1 MTEPVSMDL
10 GGDDCHLFRSLHNH
24 LGNITFA
31 SQEEIETDISE
42 FFALKPKEFY
52 IDGIKKLCDGDV
64 TFNDDIFNET
74 LRLIDDKVQSLGG
87 NKLEIYG
94 LPAPPVRDVQHRLAQ
109 ELIRETSYNMES
121 LQAVV
126 NEKEPIL
133 VQDQKEVYWQVLTS
147 VDNNTGGVFFLDAPG
162 GTGKTLLINLL
173 LAKVRQKK
181 KIALAVASSGIAA
194 TLLTGGR
201 TAHSTFKLPLNL
213 IQNESPLC
221 NITKN
226 TALAILLTYAK
237 LIVWDEATMSHKA
250 AFEALDRTL
259 QDFRNNKKIMGGVT
273 LLMAGDFR
281 QTLPVVPRGTR
292 ADELRACIKS
302 SYIWQHVKQLTLTTN
317 MRVHIHGDPL
327 AAQFSNKLLDIGNGK
342 LPQDPEDNLHHLP
355 CGNMTASLE
364 ELKSK
369 VFPNIATN
377 YKSHKWLRER
387 TILAPRNDSVD
398 KLNLNLL
405 TQLPGPECSY
415 RSINSV
421 PDQQQATHY
430 PVEFLNSLQP
440 SGFPPHILIV
450 KIGAPIMLL
459 RNLDVPTLCNGTSSF
474 NSFIYSKFRPS
485 IAACHPYFVLHNDRI
500 RQSDCS
506 SPHYP

>member
-1 MTEPVSMDL
+1 MM
-10 GGDDCHLFRSLHNH
+10 GH
-24 LGNITFA
+24 
-31 SQEEIETDISE
+31 
-42 FFALKPKEFY
+42 
-52 IDGIKKLCDGDV
+52 
-64 TFNDDIFNET
+64 
-74 LRLIDDKVQSLGG
+74 
-87 NKLEIYG
+87 
-94 LPAPPVRDVQHRLAQ
+94 
-109 ELIRETSYNMES
+109 
-121 LQAVV
+121 
-126 NEKEPIL
+126 
-133 VQDQKEVYWQVLTS
+133 
-147 VDNNTGGVFFLDAPG
+147 DAPG

-173 LAKVRQKK
+173 LAKVRQK

-226 TALAILLTYAK
+226 TALAKLLTNAK
-237 LIVWDEATMSHKA
+237 LIVWDEATI
-250 AFEALDRTL
+250 
-259 QDFRNNKKIMGGVT
+259 NNKIMGGVT

-355 CGNMTASLE
+355 CGNMSASLE

-377 YKSHKWLRER
+377 YKSYKWLCER

-405 TQLPGPECSY
+405 TQLPGPESSY
-415 RSINSV
+415 RSIDS
-421 PDQQQATHY
+421 
-430 PVEFLNSLQP
+430 SLINNRQR
-440 SGFPPHILIV
+440 I
-450 KIGAPIMLL
+450 
-459 RNLDVPTLCNGTSSF
+459 TQWSS
-474 NSFIYSKFRPS
+474 S
-485 IAACHPYFVLHNDRI
+485 IHFSHQDF
-500 RQSDCS
+500 
-506 SPHYP
+506 HHTF

>member
-1 MTEPVSMDL
+1 
-10 GGDDCHLFRSLHNH
+10 
-24 LGNITFA
+24 
-31 SQEEIETDISE
+31 
-42 FFALKPKEFY
+42 
-52 IDGIKKLCDGDV
+52 
-64 TFNDDIFNET
+64 
-74 LRLIDDKVQSLGG
+74 
-87 NKLEIYG
+87 
-94 LPAPPVRDVQHRLAQ
+94 
-109 ELIRETSYNMES
+109 MES

-459 RNLDVPTLCNGTSSF
+459 RNLDVPTLCNGTRLVVKTAMPHVLEATIITGNMMGENVFIPRIPLILNDLPFQFKRLQFPVKLSF
-474 NSFIYSKFRPS
+474 AMS
-485 IAACHPYFVLHNDRI
+485 INKAQG
-500 RQSDCS
+500 QSLKVVGLNLLQPCFSHGQLYVGCS
-506 SPHYP
+506 RVGDEKNLYILSDKHGKTENIVYEEALT